1 MGPLKV
7 TYKVHSSRLSF
18 SSEKT
23 KSKFNIKSKE
33 IVSKVKSSKFLSKI
47 KTLMERE
54 KVVFGPMTWME
65 NWMDNWKD
73 NTPVISASKEFYGL
87 PQDVIEL
94 LWTYIIES
102 DEKTQNYVL
111 KPSLMESVY
120 HYEDCT
126 DILEFGFKV
135 RMTGART
142 LLRIDSFSRSLAL
155 KKFRGTLPIFYVPF
169 KDHGILRFDPKR
181 DIIQIRDFHHLA
193 FQMTPTV
200 GMGLMLDLEYH
211 YLADDTALELLK
223 FHPKFRHVRRRMRM
237 EHIANGIYASLS
249 MYKYCKASVKSRQLA
264 RLLSILKNRYELPCS
279 TWDQSTSI
287 QNLVIDHDLS
297 MDRCAL
303 IICKSMALVNA
314 KTVGAVRMPEFT
326 AGFGPVSKLFKSLRE
341 VGNVEN
347 LRFRIHGGLSHKLS
361 DDWHKLSDDK
371 FFNKMLEEEPD
382 LIEYALEDLDDFT
395 SGVYIG

>member
-18 SSEKT
+18 SPEKT

-47 KTLMERE
+47 KTLMKRE

-65 NWMDNWKD
+65 SWMDNWKD

-87 PQDVIEL
+87 PQGVIEL

-102 DEKTQNYVL
+102 DEKTQSYVM

-120 HYEDCT
+120 HYEHCT
-126 DILEFGFKV
+126 DITDEGFKV
-135 RMTGART
+135 NMTGART

-169 KDHGILRFDPKR
+169 KDNGILRFDPKR
-181 DIIQIRDFHHLA
+181 DIIHIQDFHHLA
-193 FQMTPTV
+193 FQMTPTA
-200 GMGLMLDLEYH
+200 GMGLMLDLEYY

-223 FHPKFRHVRRRMRM
+223 FHPKFRYVRRRIWM
-237 EHIANGIYASLS
+237 EHIANHIYDLLF
-249 MYKYCKASVKSRQLA
+249 MFKYCKESVKSCQLA
-264 RLLSILKNRYELPCS
+264 RLLKILKNRHELPCS
-279 TWDQSTSI
+279 IWDHSTSI
-287 QNLVIDHDLS
+287 QNLVIDNLS
-297 MDRCAL
+297 IFTCAL

-314 KTVGAVRMPEFT
+314 NTVGAVRMPEFT

-347 LRFRIHGGLSHKLS
+347 LRFGIGGE
-361 DDWHKLSDDK
+361 WHKLSDDK
-371 FFNKMLEEEPD
+371 LFNKVLEEEPG
-382 LIEYALEDLDDFT
+382 LIEFALENLDGFT
-395 SGVYIG
+395 NGFYIG